1 MSSVASALWFVVWRW
16 RLVHWCRTKELK
28 VACDVMVRS
37 RNQNPAQCEPSFIF
51 LSCHSH
57 PFPPS
62 YSKTSPS
69 KFSAHLLSFSLLRKT
84 ATMTRRRSTMETE
97 RRTKRTADA
106 SVTICDDGHRC
117 ENWSLCVEKEGDEGV
132 SLFFFSI
139 LVCFI
144 IGIAHRAHPSHPFHI
159 RPSTPPRMYAHPSHH
174 IISPYVL
181 LSATAYLELLLRL
194 RCCHGSRNL

>member
-1 MSSVASALWFVVWRW
+1 MRREGSQSKSCTARTFALYLPF
-16 RLVHWCRTKELK
+16 L
-28 VACDVMVRS
+28 S
-37 RNQNPAQCEPSFIF
+37 FPSFPSILFKNQPIKIF
-51 LSCHSH
+51 SS
-57 PFPPS
+57 F
-62 YSKTSPS
+62 
-69 KFSAHLLSFSLLRKT
+69 FSFSLLRKT

-159 RPSTPPRMYAHPSHH
+159 RPSIPPRMYAHPSHH

-181 LSATAYLELLLRL
+181 LSATSYLELLLRL
-194 RCCHGSRNL
+194 RCSHGSRNL